1 MTKLVLMFAAG
12 GLGAMA
18 RFGLGGLIQRWLGG
32 GFPYATFVINVL
44 GCLMFGL
51 IWSLAEDRLVI
62 SGETRL
68 ILLTGFMG
76 SFTTFSTFAFE
87 TTGLLRNSEWFF
99 AMGNILG
106 QTILG
111 LLAVVGGMALG
122 RLL

>member
-32 GFPYATFVINVL
+32 GFPYGTFVINVL

-62 SGETRL
+62 SGDTRL